1 MIIEIGGETMKISYK
16 GDYAFKTLL
25 ELALHYNKGVLSI
38 HELAKKGDI
47 PVKFLEQ
54 VLLTLKKGGFVDS
67 KRGINGGYFIAKSPE
82 EITAGE
88 VVRFLEGPVEP
99 LACVSKKHYNE
110 CKDFANCVLRE
121 LWGQV
126 YTATSLV
133 IDTVTFAELTRRV
146 QIRQKEKTGYTYNI

>member
-1 MIIEIGGETMKISYK
+1 MKISYK

-25 ELALHYNKGVLSI
+25 ELALNYNKGVLSI
-38 HELAKKGDI
+38 QELANKGDI

-67 KRGINGGYFIAKSPE
+67 KRGVSGGYFLAKPPQQ
-82 EITAGE
+82 ITVGE
-88 VVRFLEGPVEP
+88 VARFLEGPIEP
-99 LACVSKKHYNE
+99 LACVGKKSYDE
-110 CKDFANCVLRE
+110 CRDFPSCVLRE

-133 IDTVTFAELTRRV
+133 VDTVTFAELVRRANL
-146 QIRQKEKTGYTYNI
+146 RKKEKTDYTYQI

>member
-1 MIIEIGGETMKISYK
+1 MKISYK

-25 ELALHYNKGVLSI
+25 ELALNYNKGVLSI

-99 LACVSKKHYNE
+99 LACVSKKNYDG
-110 CKDFANCVLRE
+110 CRDFANCVLRE
-121 LWGQV
+121 LWSQV
-126 YTATSLV
+126 YTATSCV
-133 IDTVTFAELTRRV
+133 IDTVTFAELTKRV
-146 QIRQKEKTGYTYNI
+146 QIRQKEKTGYMYNI